1 MEQQGHAKP
10 YLPSESL
17 INIFPSPFLVLPI
30 CLINILSYLLGIS
43 ESCSHSRN
51 LTMSFFL
58 FRLGHISKLEN
69 NFFGP
74 LPGLGSKNGCH
85 FFTNQGLP
93 QLLFFRLARCYIYF
107 CRHRHTTTAQLMQQI
122 DLSLPVEKS
131 FELSCLPTMNK
142 NS

>member
-1 MEQQGHAKP
+1 MGRGRGVLLEQQGHAKP

-51 LTMSFFL
+51 LTKSFFL

-74 LPGLGSKNGCH
+74 LPGLRSKN
-85 FFTNQGLP
+85 
-93 QLLFFRLARCYIYF
+93 
-107 CRHRHTTTAQLMQQI
+107 
-122 DLSLPVEKS
+122 
-131 FELSCLPTMNK
+131 
-142 NS
+142 